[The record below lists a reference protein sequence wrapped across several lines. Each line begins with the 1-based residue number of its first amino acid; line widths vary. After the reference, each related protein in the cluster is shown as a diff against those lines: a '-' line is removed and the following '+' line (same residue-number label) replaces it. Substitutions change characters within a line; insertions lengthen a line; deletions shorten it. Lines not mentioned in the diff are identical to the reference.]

1 VLAFAGH
8 SNTVWIFSQDAT
20 REAIVRM
27 IIKHEYPFSMV
38 EHKGFV
44 DFMKVAQPKF
54 SIPGPMN
61 VRNDCVK
68 LFQHLKKI
76 EMEKLDKVDHIHQGR
91 IYGTGMPVPLRVFL
105 LEPLPNDPACQFHI
119 NLK

>member
-20 REAIVRM
+20 RKALVRM

-38 EHKGFV
+38 EHKGFI
-44 DFMKVAQPKF
+44 DFMQVAQPKF
-54 SIPGPMN
+54 SIPGQMT

-68 LFQHLKKI
+68 LFKHLKKI
-76 EMEKLDKVDHIHQGR
+76 EMIKLEKVNR
-91 IYGTGMPVPLRVFL
+91 IALTTDLWTSSDLTG
-105 LEPLPNDPACQFHI
+105 
-119 NLK
+119 